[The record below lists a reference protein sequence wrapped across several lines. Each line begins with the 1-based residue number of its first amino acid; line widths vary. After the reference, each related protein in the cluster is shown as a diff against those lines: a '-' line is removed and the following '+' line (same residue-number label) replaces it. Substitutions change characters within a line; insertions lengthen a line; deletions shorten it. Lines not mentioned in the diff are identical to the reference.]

1 MSQKLIRLSIHVSA
15 ESSATSSDYGAP
27 RQPVATNDGSVIG
40 RTAGATEQLAV
51 DPLLPKSWTSGGQA
65 PSPID
70 ALVLPARTSSPRAR
84 RSSGHVLLAL
94 LLTPPRASPL
104 MPPCGRAAGG
114 VGGRRQPWET
124 HENIV
129 SGGCPGGLRPR
140 VLCRSKEGKAQEAAK
155 SLAKDRSGH
164 DCKLENPYQI
174 SIGGAVTVNTR
185 VRWRLADVVVA
196 TVPYV
201 SLVFYL
207 FL

>member
-114 VGGRRQPWET
+114 VGGRRQPWEA

-129 SGGCPGGLRPR
+129 SASPVAAQADYARVAYADPRRARRKKRPR
-140 VLCRSKEGKAQEAAK
+140 PWPRIE
-155 SLAKDRSGH
+155 
-164 DCKLENPYQI
+164 
-174 SIGGAVTVNTR
+174 
-185 VRWRLADVVVA
+185 VA
-196 TVPYV
+196 TIANWKTHTK
-201 SLVFYL
+201 SELVVL
-207 FL
+207 SR